1 MATIDSYET
10 KTLGKLWRV
19 RYRTPDGKQTM
30 ERGFKTK
37 RDATLWMNNLEVA
50 KSKGEYVSTTAG
62 RVTFADISER
72 WLDSRIDLKPS
83 TLSNYRHCLDK
94 HVLPQWGNRQIAS
107 ISKPQVEAW
116 VKLMSKEGT
125 SATSIRLPFN
135 TLGAVLKF
143 AVAENRLAK
152 NVCVGVKVP
161 KIVHRRHGYLNHD
174 QVDALAEHCKDYGD
188 VVLFLAYTGL
198 RWGEMAALKVQSLNM
213 LKRRIDVSEAVA
225 EVKGRIV
232 WGTPKNGEPR
242 SVPFPVFLAE
252 LLAARCEGKARED
265 LVFTAP
271 DGGVLRGNNFRKR
284 VFNPALKVMRAQD
297 RSAPVV
303 TPHDLRHTAASLA
316 VSAGANVKAIQRM
329 LGHKDAAVTLNT
341 YADLFEDDLDQVA
354 DALDVARR
362 KFM

>member
-1 MATIDSYET
+1 MASIVSYET
-10 KTLGKLWRV
+10 KTLGKRWMV

-37 RDATLWMNNLEVA
+37 RDATQWMNSMEE
-50 KSKGEYVSTTAG
+50 SKNKGAFVSSSAG
-62 RVTFADISER
+62 RATFADIAER

-83 TLSNYRHCLDK
+83 TLANYRHCLDK

-116 VKLMSKEGT
+116 VRMLSQDL
-125 SATSIRLPFN
+125 SPTSIRLPFN
-135 TLGAVLKF
+135 ALGAVLKY
-143 AVAENRLAK
+143 AIAEERLAK
-152 NVCVGVKVP
+152 NPCAGVPVP
-161 KIVHRRHGYLNHD
+161 KIVRRRHGYLNHE
-174 QVDALAEHCKDYGD
+174 QVDTLAEHCKDYGD

-225 EVKGRIV
+225 EVGGRIV
-232 WGTPKNGEPR
+232 WGTPKNHEPR

-252 LLAARCEGKARED
+252 LLAARCEGKGRDD

-284 VFNPALKVMRAQD
+284 VFNEALKVMRAAD
-297 RSAPVV
+297 PSAPVV

-316 VSAGANVKAIQRM
+316 ISAGANVKAIQRM
-329 LGHKDAAVTLNT
+329 LGHKDAAMTLNT

-362 KFM
+362 KQM